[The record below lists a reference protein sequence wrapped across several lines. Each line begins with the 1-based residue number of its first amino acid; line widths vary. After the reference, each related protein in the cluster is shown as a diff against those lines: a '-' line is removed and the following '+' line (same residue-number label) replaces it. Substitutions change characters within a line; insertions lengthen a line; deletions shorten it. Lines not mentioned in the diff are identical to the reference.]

1 MNIYAAAFLFLWS
14 SKATSSVGAVNIR
27 GRTAAADVDE
37 QHQFVARVLG
47 KPWCGDNKCSG
58 GETCETCADDCGCA
72 DGQTCTAGECV
83 SGGPSP
89 TPPTSC
95 GRCVVDDQIPCS
107 APTDCPTT
115 SNEGTCSA
123 ISTTPGDSCTNDSD
137 CLPNKGSPAN
147 RGTCEGGGTT
157 NTQCDTS
164 LPCPVTSSPS
174 EAPSSEPTKAPTA
187 PTGPQTCPEQYC
199 PATSARKLV
208 DAEKLLLPS
217 NGLRKDV
224 VDCST
229 DPNYELVT
237 LDTYTAPG
245 RSDVLIELKGPADP
259 AYALNL
265 VIAAPHG
272 GSLKPDYIDT
282 RSGSG
287 IVTSKDSYTLEM
299 SELTANSLIRDCA
312 GTPYVIIN
320 HLHRSKLDAN
330 RDLAEATSGI
340 VGGIEEAADAWMHF
354 HTFITA
360 AQEKVKMKYGTSEGS
375 TGLIGVNGLFFDM
388 HVSNSSSV
396 IKIKSGGLFSLPLR
410 Y

>member
-1 MNIYAAAFLFLWS
+1 M
-14 SKATSSVGAVNIR
+14 GAEHGVR
-27 GRTAAADVDE
+27 LSTTQRPHD
-37 QHQFVARVLG
+37 
-47 KPWCGDNKCSG
+47 
-58 GETCETCADDCGCA
+58 A
-72 DGQTCTAGECV
+72 DGP
-83 SGGPSP
+83 GGGVGDG
-89 TPPTSC
+89 PPETH
-95 GRCVVDDQIPCS
+95 
-107 APTDCPTT
+107 
-115 SNEGTCSA
+115 
-123 ISTTPGDSCTNDSD
+123 
-137 CLPNKGSPAN
+137 SPAV
-147 RGTCEGGGTT
+147 
-157 NTQCDTS
+157 Q
-164 LPCPVTSSPS
+164 VSPS
-174 EAPSSEPTKAPTA
+174 AQPQSSAQVSQFSPPLHLLSPHQGLARTRATNRCCSSASATFPPRMLTA

-208 DAEKLLLPS
+208 NAEKLLLPS
-217 NGLRKDV
+217 NGLRKDA

-237 LDTYTAPG
+237 LDTYIPTG

-259 AYALNL
+259 SYALNL

-312 GTPYVIIN
+312 GTPYVVIN
-320 HLHRSKLDAN
+320 NLHRSKLDAN
-330 RDLAEATSGI
+330 RDLDEATAGI
-340 VGGIEEAADAWMHF
+340 VRGLDDAADAWRAF

-360 AQEKVKMKYGTSEGS
+360 AQELVKVKYGTSEGS

-396 IKIKSGGLFSLPLR
+396 IKIKSGGLFSSPSLLKHLTHNAHPSISLNLQL
-410 Y
+410 